1 MRTVNLSSGS
11 KGNSTFV
18 ESEMA
23 KILIDDG
30 LSYLEIK
37 SRLSKINVGPSEIDA
52 ILLTHEHVDHIG
64 GVQVFLKKNKNTKVY
79 IPLFVK
85 EYNIKSILSL
95 PETQIE
101 WYRTS
106 DFFIKDVTISSF
118 ILPHDSKFCVGYSLY
133 FSGRKVSIATDL
145 GFISDEVINYLS
157 KSNVLYLESNHD
169 ETLLL
174 KNPKYPAKTKKR
186 ILSNVGHLSNV
197 TSGHAIAKL
206 VKTGVLQVVLSHLSE
221 ENNTPVLAY
230 TTVKRVL
237 SEHGII
243 EGKNVCVDVAYQ
255 HKIGTIFNL

>member
-37 SRLSKINVGPSEIDA
+37 SRLSKINVDPSEIDA

-95 PETQIE
+95 PDAQIE

-197 TSGHAIAKL
+197 TSGQAIAKL